1 MRRIMKKSWTSKLK
15 KLNPLRKRLA
25 ALRLPDLDSWL
36 IFVLPISHLWVL
48 PSCSL
53 SLRASPDTL
62 TPTIFSLHID
72 FCMSLCTVNLE
83 SSTRQEIQSAPKMG
97 KPPESDSEDSGEGQG
112 DDSGLAELSAGS
124 TSSSGTLLSA
134 LSVSDAAISRVA
146 TQVADSREYVDH
158 VKTPSTSSSASI
170 CSLLRSLKGP
180 DTHPLFA
187 GKVRESAQ
195 STPPK
200 CALRRN

>member
-1 MRRIMKKSWTSKLK
+1 M
-15 KLNPLRKRLA
+15 
-25 ALRLPDLDSWL
+25 
-36 IFVLPISHLWVL
+36 
-48 PSCSL
+48 
-53 SLRASPDTL
+53 
-62 TPTIFSLHID
+62 
-72 FCMSLCTVNLE
+72 
-83 SSTRQEIQSAPKMG
+83 RQEIQSAQEPKMG

-112 DDSGLAELSAGS
+112 DDSGLAELCAGS

-158 VKTPSTSSSASI
+158 VKTPSKSSSASI
-170 CSLLRSLKGP
+170 CSLLRFSKGP

>member
-1 MRRIMKKSWTSKLK
+1 M
-15 KLNPLRKRLA
+15 
-25 ALRLPDLDSWL
+25 
-36 IFVLPISHLWVL
+36 
-48 PSCSL
+48 
-53 SLRASPDTL
+53 
-62 TPTIFSLHID
+62 
-72 FCMSLCTVNLE
+72 
-83 SSTRQEIQSAPKMG
+83 RQEIQSAQEPKFG

-124 TSSSGTLLSA
+124 TSSSRTLLSA

-158 VKTPSTSSSASI
+158 IKTPSTSSSASI